1 MINKRKKGI
10 LLLTLISIET
20 SIDPNFLMEDKQF
33 IKKVKSLIKQKNKFF
48 DIKNDNNN
56 QLKKAIKNVGIG

>member
-20 SIDPNFLMEDKQF
+20 SIDSNFLMEDKQF

-48 DIKNDNNN
+48 DIKNKMVKWC
-56 QLKKAIKNVGIG
+56 QKNF